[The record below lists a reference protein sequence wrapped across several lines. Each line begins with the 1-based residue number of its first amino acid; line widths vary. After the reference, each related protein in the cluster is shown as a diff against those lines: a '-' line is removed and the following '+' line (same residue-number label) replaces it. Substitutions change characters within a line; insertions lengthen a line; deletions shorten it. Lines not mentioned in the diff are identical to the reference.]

1 MGDSNSERFQHEKL
15 GGKITIKQLVDFNQ
29 EIWMIV
35 FNLQVYKTSAQT
47 STHGLIIPLVI
58 AELLDYYATKN
69 G

>member
-1 MGDSNSERFQHEKL
+1 
-15 GGKITIKQLVDFNQ
+15 
-29 EIWMIV
+29 MIV

-58 AELLDYYATKN
+58 AELIAELLDYYATKN